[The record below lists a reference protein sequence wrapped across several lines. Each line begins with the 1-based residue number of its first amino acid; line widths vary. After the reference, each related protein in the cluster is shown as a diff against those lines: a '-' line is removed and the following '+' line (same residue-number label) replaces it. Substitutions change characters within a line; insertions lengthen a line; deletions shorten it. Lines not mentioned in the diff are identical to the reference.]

1 MRIGAVEQALTKEI
15 EGRRTI
21 CFSLLDSENI
31 KTHNVG
37 EIAKTLENAGISA
50 ILVGGSTIADQ
61 TELNTFVKKIKEE
74 TKIPV
79 ILFPGTITGVS
90 PHADAILFTSLL
102 NSDNPYFITGAQ
114 ALGASAVRKH
124 SIEALP
130 TAYIIVGEGGST
142 GFIGQARG
150 IPSSKPNLAAMYA
163 LAAQYMGMRF
173 LYLESGSGASS
184 PVPTELIIA
193 VRKVYDGFLI
203 TGGGIKEPE
212 AAKAIAKAGADAIVL
227 GTLFESST
235 YKIIL
240 PKIMEAV
247 RED

>member
-1 MRIGAVEQALTKEI
+1 MRIGAVEQTLTKEI

-61 TELNTFVKKIKEE
+61 TELNAFVKKIKEE

-79 ILFPGTITGVS
+79 ILFPGNITGVS

-130 TAYIIVGEGGST
+130 TAYIIIGEGGST

-173 LYLESGSGASS
+173 LYLESYR
-184 PVPTELIIA
+184 PVL
-193 VRKVYDGFLI
+193 VD
-203 TGGGIKEPE
+203 
-212 AAKAIAKAGADAIVL
+212 
-227 GTLFESST
+227 
-235 YKIIL
+235 
-240 PKIMEAV
+240 
-247 RED
+247 

>member
-1 MRIGAVEQALTKEI
+1 MKIGAVEQALMKEI

-31 KTHNVG
+31 RNQDAG
-37 EIAKTLENAGISA
+37 EIAKTVEHEGVSA

-61 TELNTFVKKIKEE
+61 IELNSFIKKIKED
-74 TKIPV
+74 TKIPI
-79 ILFPGTITGVS
+79 ILFPGNITGVS
-90 PHADAILFTSLL
+90 PYADAILFTSLL

-130 TAYIIVGEGGST
+130 TAYIVVGDGGTT

-150 IPSSKPNLAAMYA
+150 IPSSKPDLAAMYA
-163 LAAQYMGMRF
+163 LAGQYMGMRF

-184 PVPTELIIA
+184 PVPTDLITA

-203 TGGGIKEPE
+203 AGGGIKEPE
-212 AAKAIAKAGADAIVL
+212 AAKAVAKAGADAIVL
-227 GTLFESST
+227 GTLFESNT
-235 YKIIL
+235 YKTLL
-240 PKIMEAV
+240 PKIMQAV
-247 RED
+247 REG